1 MEIQIEE
8 VVVEEASSLAGK
20 TIKEADIRAKNWVV
34 IVALKKKN
42 GKILFNPRANI
53 QIEAG
58 DKVAV
63 IGEPEHFAQFEKMAK
78 GKTPDPP
85 DKTSTA
91 LPEF

>member
-1 MEIQIEE
+1 
-8 VVVEEASSLAGK
+8 
-20 TIKEADIRAKNWVV
+20 
-34 IVALKKKN
+34 
-42 GKILFNPRANI
+42 LFNPRANI

-78 GKTPDPP
+78 GKKGKTPDPP